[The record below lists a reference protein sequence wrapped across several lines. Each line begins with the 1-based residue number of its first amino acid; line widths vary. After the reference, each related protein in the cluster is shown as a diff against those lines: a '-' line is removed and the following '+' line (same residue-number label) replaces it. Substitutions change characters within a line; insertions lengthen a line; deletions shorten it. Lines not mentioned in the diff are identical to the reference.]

1 MSHIGNTIK
10 KLRIEKKLSQ
20 QSLAEKLNM
29 NRVNISNYERGI
41 ITNIPSDVLIRL
53 SEIFEVS
60 IDSLLGKGSESEK
73 KMEANNSSLKSKEF
87 STIQRYANKL
97 NKNDQQ
103 KLIKIMEATFDEI
116 QKGDFPEDDGSD
128 DF

>member
-1 MSHIGNTIK
+1 MSHIGDTIK

-20 QSLAEKLNM
+20 QNLAEKLNM

-53 SEIFEVS
+53 SEVFEVS
-60 IDSLLGKGSESEK
+60 IDSLLGKGDKPEK
-73 KMEANNSSLKSKEF
+73 KTDTNNSSLKSKEF

-116 QKGDFPEDDGSD
+116 QKGASPEDDGND